1 MPTRPL
7 RILLVD
13 DDPEDATLF
22 SIALQSV
29 DSTAAFTHA
38 PNGEAA
44 LSLLFATQE
53 IPDFIFLD
61 INMPG
66 MNGKE
71 CLHEIKKLPLL
82 SQVPVVMHSTSNHY
96 QDIEDTRALGA
107 ACYMV
112 KPMMYTDLEDM
123 IRFILCEQH
132 PAGVYMHEAVEV
144 F

>member
-1 MPTRPL
+1 MPNRPL
-7 RILLVD
+7 RILLID

-29 DSTAAFTHA
+29 DSTVVFTHA
-38 PNGEAA
+38 PNAEAG

-53 IPDFIFLD
+53 IPDYIFLD

-71 CLHEIKKLPLL
+71 CLTEIKKLPLIKN
-82 SQVPVVMHSTSNHY
+82 VPVIMHSTSNY
-96 QDIEDTRALGA
+96 FQDIEDTRALGA
-107 ACYMV
+107 SCYMT

-132 PAGVYMHEAVEV
+132 PAGVYMKQALEV